1 MKFEDSKEQFLISCI
16 VEKGLLKST
25 VDSYSDDLK
34 DFYSSLDDENI
45 SVESLNVKHIENYI
59 RKLSNEGKAIS
70 TILRKLSTIKNFYL
84 FLQKEKLIIDGSIQ
98 IDVPKKSSHLPS
110 VLSFEEVDSLLN
122 QPNLTKNSGIRDKAM
137 LEVMYACGLRISE
150 LLSIEKK
157 NLSIEKGVIRIFGK
171 GAKERYVPI
180 SEFAMDYL
188 IKYINE
194 VRNRSKFRDSK
205 YIFINEKGN
214 KLTRQYF
221 WQVIK
226 KYAQEAGIIE
236 NVTPHTLRHCF
247 ATHLLENGAELRAVQ
262 EMLGHA
268 SINTT
273 QIYTHV
279 SSKRIR
285 SAYDM
290 LFGN

>member
-1 MKFEDSKEQFLISCI
+1 MKFADCKEQFLIACI
-16 VEKGLLKST
+16 VEKGLLKTT
-25 VDSYSDDLK
+25 VDSYADDLK
-34 DFYSSLDDENI
+34 DFYLSLDKEDVN
-45 SVESLNVKHIENYI
+45 VETLTVKDIENYI

-70 TILRKLSTIKNFYL
+70 TILRRLSTIKNFYI
-84 FLQKEKLIIDGSIQ
+84 FLQKEKLIVDGSIKF
-98 IDVPKKSSHLPS
+98 DMPKKPSHLPA
-110 VLSFEEVDSLLN
+110 VLSFEEVDELLN
-122 QPNLTKNSGIRDKAM
+122 QPNLEKSTGIRDKAM

-150 LLSIEKK
+150 LLAIEKK
-157 NLSIEKGVIRIFGK
+157 NLSIEKRLIRIFGK

-188 IKYINE
+188 IKYLNE

-214 KLTRQYF
+214 KLSRQYF

-226 KYAQEAGIIE
+226 KYTLNAGIIE

-247 ATHLLENGAELRAVQ
+247 ATHLLENGADLRAVQ
-262 EMLGHA
+262 EMLGHS